1 MSLGVAHMEPDPLD
15 LPTSPTVSPVP
26 PLLPPWPDDSGNRP
40 PRGRPP
46 WPLLTAIGGGVAVV
60 LLIALL
66 FSLLSASGG
75 TTTTL
80 LGATSEQTA
89 TTSALATYTAEGTP
103 AATKTTHGTAT
114 PTHGTPTPHGT
125 PTATPPPSIEILTKQ
140 QAVSS
145 GTGPVVSCPSGE
157 LALSGGWSIATR
169 TVPIY
174 LSHRSGNGWYV
185 SPYPSSGTQ
194 VTAYVVCLQHLIGA
208 TITEREAVTT
218 VPAHGS
224 GEAAATCNPGE
235 LLVGGGIANHASGNA
250 LILMQSV
257 ESKFDVQMR
266 NDSGTQTQFE
276 ADAECLTATGA
287 KGVFGSASR
296 ADISHGLDLR
306 ATCPSGS
313 LVTGGTIGTGNLTA
327 SATVLVSNYAPINST
342 TWQAQG
348 LNVGTSGTTASLAA
362 LCLSFS

>member
-1 MSLGVAHMEPDPLD
+1 
-15 LPTSPTVSPVP
+15 
-26 PLLPPWPDDSGNRP
+26 
-40 PRGRPP
+40 
-46 WPLLTAIGGGVAVV
+46 
-60 LLIALL
+60 
-66 FSLLSASGG
+66 
-75 TTTTL
+75 
-80 LGATSEQTA
+80 
-89 TTSALATYTAEGTP
+89 
-103 AATKTTHGTAT
+103 
-114 PTHGTPTPHGT
+114 
-125 PTATPPPSIEILTKQ
+125 
-140 QAVSS
+140 
-145 GTGPVVSCPSGE
+145 
-157 LALSGGWSIATR
+157 
-169 TVPIY
+169 
-174 LSHRSGNGWYV
+174 
-185 SPYPSSGTQ
+185 
-194 VTAYVVCLQHLIGA
+194 
-208 TITEREAVTT
+208 
-218 VPAHGS
+218 
-224 GEAAATCNPGE
+224 
-235 LLVGGGIANHASGNA
+235 VGGGIANHASGNA